1 MKTRVTERFTFEA
14 AHRID
19 GIGKENAT
27 IHGHSHEVF
36 VTINGEPDPRY
47 GWLMEQGEFQKKC
60 KHIIG
65 YLDHSY
71 LNEFME
77 QTTAEAI
84 ARHIFLRLSEN
95 RFPDHITLE
104 SVRVCKVGMC
114 AEVSND

>member
-14 AHRID
+14 AHRIE
-19 GIGKENAT
+19 GIGKENAR

-36 VTINGEPDPRY
+36 VTISGEPDPRY
-47 GWLMEQGEFQKKC
+47 GWLIEQSMFRGKVQLLINDF
-60 KHIIG
+60 
-65 YLDHSY
+65 DHRY

-95 RFPDHITLE
+95 RFPKHIKLE

>member
-1 MKTRVTERFTFEA
+1 MKTKVQERFTFEA

-19 GIGKENAT
+19 GIGEGNAT

-36 VTINGEPDPRY
+36 VTISGEPDPHY

-60 KHIIG
+60 KHVIG

-84 ARHIFLRLSEN
+84 AKHIFQRLSEN
-95 RFPDHITLE
+95 RFPDRIKLE

-114 AEVSND
+114 AEVSDD